1 MPMKHDLSHMYAL
14 KSAIEDLLGEAAW
27 RDLKE
32 CTSLATWRRYVLKVI
47 DAIELSVKTNIQICD
62 EDWMN
67 QVTNNLA
74 HGRDLARIARNT
86 DDLVAALTATLLEQ
100 VFLQLGHAPH
110 RKTSRAVTLKAENW
124 RLDGFRTVQIV
135 QTPAQREALFMSKQ
149 RREIGFDAQF
159 DLEAEYRRSRSK
171 IPYSVWCA
179 QRESEQKEVSR
190 NGPENVA

>member
-32 CTSLATWRRYVLKVI
+32 CTSLTTWRRYVLKII
-47 DAIELSVKTNIQICD
+47 DAIELSVKTNIHICD

-67 QVTNNLA
+67 QVASNLA
-74 HGRDLARIARNT
+74 HGRELARIAKDT
-86 DDLVAALTATLLEQ
+86 DDLVAALTATLLRQ

-110 RKTSRAVTLKAENW
+110 RKTSRNVALKAENW

-135 QTPAQREALFMSKQ
+135 QTSDQREVLFMSKQ

-171 IPYSVWCA
+171 LPYSVWCA
-179 QRESEQKEVSR
+179 QRASEKQEATQ

>member
-32 CTSLATWRRYVLKVI
+32 CTSLTTWRRYVLKII

-62 EDWMN
+62 EDWMTR
-67 QVTNNLA
+67 VASNLA
-74 HGRDLARIARNT
+74 HGRDLARIANDT

-100 VFLQLGHAPH
+100 VFLQLGHAPR
-110 RKTSRAVTLKAENW
+110 RKGSRAVALKAESW
-124 RLDGFRTVQIV
+124 RLDSFRTVQIV

-149 RREIGFDAQF
+149 RREIGFDVQF
-159 DLEAEYRRSRSK
+159 DLETEYRRSGSK
-171 IPYSVWCA
+171 LPYSVWCA
-179 QRESEQKEVSR
+179 QRSSEQQAANQ

>member
-14 KSAIEDLLGEAAW
+14 KSAIENLLGEAAW

-32 CTSLATWRRYVLKVI
+32 CTSLAMWRRYVLKVI

-62 EDWMN
+62 QDWMN

-74 HGRDLARIARNT
+74 HGRGLARIARDT
-86 DDLVAALTATLLEQ
+86 DELVAALTATLLEQ
-100 VFLQLGHAPH
+100 VFLQLGHAPR
-110 RKTSRAVTLKAENW
+110 RKTSRTVTLKAENW

-159 DLEAEYRRSRSK
+159 DLEVEYKRSRSK
-171 IPYSVWCA
+171 LPYSVWCA
-179 QRESEQKEVSR
+179 QRESE
-190 NGPENVA
+190 